1 MKNGEGQA
9 RYVLPLFLSEFT
21 ETFATWENRFKIN
34 VSGTWKPLVDAYD
47 ASREDLFAS
56 NDKNACTSE
65 DTQTHKCSSFSH
77 SHVESRFNPPSL
89 ADVLPVEMWEA

>member
-1 MKNGEGQA
+1 MGKVKRAMCYHFFSLSLLKQA

-34 VSGTWKPLVDAYD
+34 VSGTWKPLVDALVDAYD

-56 NDKNACTSE
+56 NDKKVWTG
-65 DTQTHKCSSFSH
+65 
-77 SHVESRFNPPSL
+77 
-89 ADVLPVEMWEA
+89 